1 VLGSGDRL
9 QEFCG
14 WPLLPTCKGTL
25 CILNTSGGT
34 VGHSKVVDG
43 AAVLRAELKVVLEK
57 LGVRMLDSD
66 YVSRRE
72 RLGPLVQRADLRGV
86 LRALDAACG
95 ASLCASVEGLS
106 ADDKREL
113 RAFLLSK
120 KWQARDECS
129 DEGARTTVL
138 TEQGLASTRTNLYA
152 KILTK
157 PVCWRAASTRTKP
170 LC

>member
-9 QEFCG
+9 AAFSG
-14 WPLLPTCKGTL
+14 WPLLPTCHGTL

-34 VGHSKVVDG
+34 VGDSKVVDG
-43 AAVLRAELKVVLEK
+43 AAVLRDELKAVLAK

-72 RLGPLVQRADLRGV
+72 RLGTLVQRADLRGV
-86 LRALDAACG
+86 LRALGAACG
-95 ASLCASVEGLS
+95 ASFEKLYASVEGLS

-129 DEGARTTVL
+129 GEGALTVL
-138 TEQGLASTRTNLYA
+138 TERG
-152 KILTK
+152 
-157 PVCWRAASTRTKP
+157 AACTRTKP